1 MQTQQQL
8 NTTAQSLVALFASNP
23 NNSFSNATSVPSDLV
38 SLLSVDPSCNVNQA
52 FVKAASD
59 HHSAS
64 RQPAKTLVT
73 NAVSNIATLLQAK
86 YSAEQIQGKQQ
97 DIIKALAGARPVDM
111 KAEEYNSLIKEKL
124 SQAIT
129 SASKISGKQG
139 FDSYKEG
146 TARTNDTRFKK

>member
-52 FVKAASD
+52 FVKAASG
-59 HHSAS
+59 HHTAS
-64 RQPAKTLVT
+64 GQPAKILVG

-86 YSAEQIQGKQQ
+86 YSAQEIQSKQQ
-97 DIIKALAGARPVDM
+97 DIIKALAAAKPADM
-111 KAEEYNSLIKEKL
+111 KAEEYNSLIKQNL
-124 SQAIT
+124 SQVIST
-129 SASKISGKQG
+129 FSKTAGKDG
-139 FDSYKEG
+139 YVG
-146 TARTNDTRFKK
+146 GRTNDTRFKK